1 MRTDILID
9 ALPSYLQGTLST
21 LALLAVSLLCGFA
34 LALPLA
40 IARASSRRWLSTPV
54 WLYTYVF
61 RGTPLL
67 VQLFVIYFGLAQFEA
82 VRASALWPLLSSAWF
97 CACLGFTLNTG
108 AYTVEIL
115 AGALKAV
122 PAGEI
127 EAAQSL
133 GMSPAQTLLRIRLP
147 NALRA
152 ALPAYSN
159 ESVFM
164 LHATSLASA
173 VTLYDLTA
181 AARAVYA
188 DTYRPFEAFGLVAV
202 FYLALTLLIVI
213 AFRAAE
219 QRWLAHLRPRTPAA
233 S

>member
-1 MRTDILID
+1 MRADILTA
-9 ALPSYLQGTLST
+9 ALPSYVEGTLAT
-21 LALLAVSLLCGFA
+21 LVLLMAALAFGFA
-34 LALPLA
+34 LALPLS
-40 IARASSRRWLSTPV
+40 IARASQRRWLSVPV
-54 WLYTYVF
+54 WFYTYVF

-67 VQLFVIYFGLAQFEA
+67 VQLFVIYFGLAQFESI
-82 VRASALWPLLSSAWF
+82 RNSLLWPLLSSAWF
-97 CACLGFTLNTG
+97 CACLGFTLNTA

-115 AGALKAV
+115 AGALRAV

-127 EAAQSL
+127 EAARAL
-133 GMSPAQTLLRIRLP
+133 GMSPLQVLRRIRLP

-173 VTLYDLTA
+173 VTLFDLTS

-188 DTYRPFEAFGLVAV
+188 DTYRPFEAFGLAAI
-202 FYLALTLLIVI
+202 FYLALTLLLVT

-219 QRWLAHLRPRTPAA
+219 RRWLAHLRPRSTAA
-233 S
+233 